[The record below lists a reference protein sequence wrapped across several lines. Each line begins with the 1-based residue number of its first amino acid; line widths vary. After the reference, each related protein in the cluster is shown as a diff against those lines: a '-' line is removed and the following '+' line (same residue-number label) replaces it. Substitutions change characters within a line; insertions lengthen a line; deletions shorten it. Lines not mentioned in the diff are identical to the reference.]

1 MLQLVDSETAEEFGV
16 EIGGFLRHHSARE
29 CHVGHLL
36 NGGRLQQES
45 HIGSVANFVVGGIQT
60 AHILDVPPWYVT
72 VRLTAA
78 DPAAR

>member
-1 MLQLVDSETAEEFGV
+1 LFNRS
-16 EIGGFLRHHSARE
+16 
-29 CHVGHLL
+29 
-36 NGGRLQQES
+36 RLQQES